1 MEKGASK
8 MYLKLLINL
17 EGIVQIRSYIF
28 VNVPNDILL
37 WFFSSTAQ
45 YVCRNVESGWLG
57 LSRAKYL

>member
-17 EGIVQIRSYIF
+17 EGIVKIRSYIF

-37 WFFSSTAQ
+37 
-45 YVCRNVESGWLG
+45 
-57 LSRAKYL
+57 